1 MTSTYLRRLVG
12 AVAIDSA
19 TYEEIEAD
27 AAATPAALSTV
38 VLAAVATGI
47 GLSAAGGVRG
57 IPQLIGI
64 ALLGWAL
71 WALLI
76 FEIGTRLFSTAL
88 TRADIGQLLRTLG
101 FAAAPG
107 VLNLLGVLPGLA
119 APVFAVTQVWVLLA
133 IVVAVR
139 QALDYASTGRA
150 VAVCLFGWGL
160 STALVVITGFFA
172 GPVIR

>member
-12 AVAIDSA
+12 AVALDST

-27 AAATPAALSTV
+27 AGATPAALSTV

-47 GLSAAGGVRG
+47 GLSSARGGGG
-57 IPQLIGI
+57 IPQLIAI

-76 FEIGTRLFSTAL
+76 FEIGTRLFPAAL

-101 FAAAPG
+101 FAAGPG
-107 VLNLLGVLPGLA
+107 VLNVLGVLPGLG
-119 APVFAVTQVWVLLA
+119 APVFAVTQLWVLLA

-150 VAVCLFGWGL
+150 VAVCLLGWGL

-172 GPVIR
+172 GPVVQ